1 MFVSHV
7 SLNKQGIHCLFYL
20 IFKVNF
26 IFIAAW
32 HKYYLLTLH
41 EPTCSLLVPLATAD
55 EGGDWIPWHLNALHN
70 HREMGRVL
78 MRNEFAVT
86 VTFDT
91 PLCIPLLSLYF
102 QIVRFFMVGYGLR
115 DRV

>member
-1 MFVSHV
+1 M
-7 SLNKQGIHCLFYL
+7 
-20 IFKVNF
+20 
-26 IFIAAW
+26 
-32 HKYYLLTLH
+32 
-41 EPTCSLLVPLATAD
+41 PLATAD

-115 DRV
+115 DHV